1 MAGDKWQDVRRDVRR
16 LADRSIFGLAI
27 NRGKDRR
34 DLSIFHDRFNLV
46 RRFCHSF
53 VMHRDNPSID
63 SLLDSFCSPLPS
75 LVYYPS
81 LFYRSSFYLRFYF
94 SPRINFIPFFEK
106 DRGIL
111 SEIQIFR
118 NILKNGVVCNLSGS
132 TMCVCIVRIEVFNFH
147 QVAIYISWKER
158 GRRVSRFTKGI

>member
-1 MAGDKWQDVRRDVRR
+1 MEDGNFYCATIFVSYTSRISKKAGVKTASRFVSFRFVPLGGKMAGDKWQDVRRDVRR

-63 SLLDSFCSPLPS
+63 SLLDPSALPFHRLLSFSFLSIILLSPLLLPS
-75 LVYYPS
+75 S
-81 LFYRSSFYLRFYF
+81 
-94 SPRINFIPFFEK
+94 
-106 DRGIL
+106 D
-111 SEIQIFR
+111 
-118 NILKNGVVCNLSGS
+118 
-132 TMCVCIVRIEVFNFH
+132 
-147 QVAIYISWKER
+147 
-158 GRRVSRFTKGI
+158 